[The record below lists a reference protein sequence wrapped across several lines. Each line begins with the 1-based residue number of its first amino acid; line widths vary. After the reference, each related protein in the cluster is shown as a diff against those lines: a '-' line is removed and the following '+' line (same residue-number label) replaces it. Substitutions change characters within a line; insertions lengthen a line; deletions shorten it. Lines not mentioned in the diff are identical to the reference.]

1 MSAAALEARGFA
13 QVRPNVWVRISS
25 RDGMCS
31 GSAVWF
37 RDGATFVGGAKFPIT
52 DAVRIVAKLCAV
64 IGTSPDE
71 PKREQAK
78 EVLSELLGSD
88 LGRGTVGAMAIDDDL
103 EVVIGGLVAGRE
115 QRVARRARRRERTQQ
130 RNDRMREAIH
140 RLARRVARNK
150 VLSKLREGYA
160 KVLSGPAG
168 KAAAGVVSTV
178 LQAYGVPRQA
188 TRFALE
194 SHFARKADRAR
205 QGGWA
210 GLVERGTKER
220 GAFKKVLREEG
231 RRFGRGLKEGAKG
244 FIPTGELSSRL
255 STKLTSKLS
264 PSVSGEEDD
273 YVPGP
278 FGTTYQ
284 MGACF

>member
-1 MSAAALEARGFA
+1 MSAAALEAKGFR
-13 QVRPNVWVRISS
+13 QVRPNVWVRLNS
-25 RDGMCS
+25 REGLVS
-31 GSAVWF
+31 GSAVWY
-37 RDGATFVGGAKFPIT
+37 RDGATFVGGAKFPIA

-64 IGTSPDE
+64 IGTTPDE
-71 PKREQAK
+71 PKRETAK

-88 LGRGTVGAMAIDDDL
+88 LERGTVGAMAIDDDL
-103 EVVIGGLVAGRE
+103 ETVIGGFVAGRE
-115 QRVARRARRRERTQQ
+115 KRVARRARRRERTQQ
-130 RNDRMREAIH
+130 RNQRVRESLH

-150 VLSKLREGYA
+150 VMSKLREGYA

-194 SHFARKADRAR
+194 SHFARKADRMR

-210 GLVERGTKER
+210 GLAERATQEG
-220 GAFKKVLREEG
+220 GSLKKVLREEG
-231 RRFGRGLKEGAKG
+231 RRFGRGLKKAAQGFNPSGA
-244 FIPTGELSSRL
+244 
-255 STKLTSKLS
+255 LTSKLAS
-264 PSVSGEEDD
+264 GITSRLSSSVSGDEDD